1 MDRTIHKS
9 GLIKKEINLL
19 RPFVKAP
26 WKKFT
31 ITEIKKLTKNRS
43 HHYVFEAMKGFSSSG
58 LLREDRKGN
67 TNIYSLNYES
77 EARLNYLALIESVIK
92 EERRDIPYNNL
103 RKVTDKLK
111 SPFYTLLIC
120 GSYAEKK
127 QKPTSDLDIAFIIPN
142 SDLKKQYEIAL
153 NEGKLM
159 IPEVHGFVFT
169 QDEVHQMLTNTEFN
183 YGKEFTK
190 KHIITQGAE
199 MYYKILFEAMRN
211 GFKG

>member
-1 MDRTIHKS
+1 MDRTIHKN
-9 GLIKKEINLL
+9 GLVKKEINLL
-19 RPFVKAP
+19 RLFVKEP
-26 WKKFT
+26 WRKFT

-58 LLREDRKGN
+58 LLREERKGN
-67 TNIYSLNYES
+67 TNNYSLDYEK
-77 EARLNYLALIESVIK
+77 EEHLNYLVLIESLIK

-103 RKVTDKLK
+103 RKITNKLK
-111 SPFYTLLIC
+111 NPFYTLLIC

-142 SDLKKQYEIAL
+142 SEPKKQYEIAL
-153 NEGKLM
+153 KEGELM

-169 QDEVHQMLTNTEFN
+169 QNEAYQMLANTEFN

-190 KHIITQGAE
+190 KHIIIQGAE
-199 MYYKILFEAMRN
+199 MYYKILFEAMRH